1 MLKAAKGFHAQTGQ
15 NKVLRAPYAACR
27 SEDGRRWV
35 ITAWDPLDGVWQ
47 NPPVPCM
54 HSNGRL
60 ADCPP
65 GQTVRARGWLW
76 FYDGTDVA
84 AELDRIE
91 KTRWRS
97 DSQSP
102 HSGTASARLR

>member
-1 MLKAAKGFHAQTGQ
+1 
-15 NKVLRAPYAACR
+15 
-27 SEDGRRWV
+27 
-35 ITAWDPLDGVWQ
+35 
-47 NPPVPCM
+47 CM